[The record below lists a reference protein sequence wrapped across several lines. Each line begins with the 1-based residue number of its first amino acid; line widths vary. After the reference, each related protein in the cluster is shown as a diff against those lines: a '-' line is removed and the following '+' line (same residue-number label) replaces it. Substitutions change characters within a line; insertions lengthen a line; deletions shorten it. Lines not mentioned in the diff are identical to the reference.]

1 MCKKCQCIIQNLIN
15 GNNRVIAGVV
25 SKIGKRKNRKT
36 KSENAVS
43 KNKADS
49 QPFLSSL

>member
-25 SKIGKRKNRKT
+25 SKIGTRENRKT
-36 KSENAVS
+36 ESENVVS

-49 QPFLSSL
+49 KHFFSSL